1 MIGRSQIK
9 MRINYYKFPENISND
24 VLKEYG
30 LRDGEYTLDGMSVSE
45 VKKLIKKYGGVG
57 YTMHCE
63 RDGTLF
69 ETTPITLNGNN
80 SKFKYNCHL

>member
-1 MIGRSQIK
+1 

-24 VLKEYG
+24 ILKEYV
-30 LRDGEYTLDGMSVSE
+30 LRDGEYTLDGISVSE

-69 ETTPITLNGNN
+69 ETTPINVNGNN
-80 SKFKYNCHL
+80 SKFKYNRHL

>member
-1 MIGRSQIK
+1 

-30 LRDGEYTLDGMSVSE
+30 LRDGEYILDGMTVSE

-57 YTMHCE
+57 YTIHCE

-80 SKFKYNCHL
+80 SKFKYNRHL

>member
-1 MIGRSQIK
+1 

-24 VLKEYG
+24 VLKEYE

-80 SKFKYNCHL
+80 SKFKYNRHL

>member
-1 MIGRSQIK
+1 

-24 VLKEYG
+24 VLKEYS

-80 SKFKYNCHL
+80 SKFKYNRHL

>member
-1 MIGRSQIK
+1 MIHGRLFLLMSKILHL
-9 MRINYYKFPENISND
+9 INYIMQVAFEERI
-24 VLKEYG
+24 
-30 LRDGEYTLDGMSVSE
+30 SVSE

-69 ETTPITLNGNN
+69 ETTPITLKGNN
-80 SKFKYNCHL
+80 SKFKYNRHL